1 MLEWNPHSEALR
13 RWKHH
18 LTLVSRG
25 GAFGSSGIRYGQQ
38 GGMLWLTPG
47 VLTHTHP
54 LDSSSRQAITRPSSL
69 PSSTRAMS
77 QNMYVFFK
85 TSPALLMCYLK
96 QNNGQ
101 MKQGDE
107 MLTSDKFSPPQL
119 TQKNLCCFWISLAHQ
134 EPLGLSFSAKFSEN

>member
-47 VLTHTHP
+47 VLTHTHT
-54 LDSSSRQAITRPSSL
+54 LWIL
-69 PSSTRAMS
+69 PSLDL
-77 QNMYVFFK
+77 
-85 TSPALLMCYLK
+85 ALFPLLLEPWAKICMFSLKLLQLCWWVSYLK

-107 MLTSDKFSPPQL
+107 MLTSDTFSPPQL
-119 TQKNLCCFWISLAHQ
+119 TQKNLCRVWISLAHQ